1 MATLRSDLPLFR
13 EPEVSL
19 ADMENFRAQQMGD
32 LRRGWVSTR
41 IGTDANYAL
50 ADLASARAQEDTARA
65 EQLQARVD
73 GLRQRQAMYTPRVS
87 RLEQIEGPGD
97 FVDWAQGMVGSGPAS
112 MLDPV
117 AAAAAMTAA
126 GTGLRMV
133 PHPAA
138 RLVGL
143 GLQTVGAFAV
153 PYAINQ
159 RQLTGEFYG
168 QAIEDP
174 TIMEN
179 YTPQQLA
186 MRANLQGARAAA
198 LDSVVPAIIGRG
210 LGGAGLHAGL
220 RGGALG
226 TGARTVGTMG
236 IDGGTEVAQG
246 ELTRQGLAQMNPERV
261 DENVGMDRLNEFAA
275 GFVGAGPFA
284 AAGALADTGFRRVG
298 ATADQ
303 AAGLVREQAGRVV
316 DMYDGSRVQ
325 DGVNATAE
333 ATQGLFRRGRD
344 AVAGMVG
351 RGKDAVVDM
360 QSGKTTVEDITASF
374 RERTQGV
381 FDSMNQALE
390 EREVL
395 KGNTLRD
402 ITPDHPDYG
411 NAMRSEE
418 ARRSTMIAEKL
429 AAVAPN
435 DPRAAD
441 LIARIDQPHLS
452 PADRMTLEDEAADY
466 LIEKS
471 NIEQITQKAE
481 RASTTVGKAA
491 AATGKVLGR
500 VGSGLWGA
508 AKSMFRGFNEGRR
521 QNRQDWTEEQ
531 WQQEQLDRTEAGG
544 RAQSLLR
551 AQNFSDSLAEA
562 VRARQ
567 ERFTAVAPGSAERV
581 AVYMGDVGFEIASL
595 AEQWAPIMAARP
607 TRDQS
612 SIAQID
618 NDARLRDRQ
627 TRETDK
633 SPTRLKNQGQPFT
646 IPPAEGPNFEAL
658 TLSLNRIAN
667 DMNNAFGAD
676 AAQELA
682 AIEGMA
688 APESEPFF
696 RYLEEQLAVVQSR
709 DGARATA
716 AIRRDAQNT
725 MLRALSPE
733 VNQRLLKA
741 GVNIH
746 RPDGKR
752 MLLSMVEAIY
762 TGRASK
768 EFDRELGKM
777 LGQDVL
783 DGMLQAIDTRTQQFA
798 AEYVD
803 DRAVDAGE
811 AGLEISEDGDV
822 VETGK
827 RNENIIQ
834 KQGERAVAKSAGDTL
849 YGFYRTG
856 TPRTASRGDPFRTGD
871 KVTADEIRQ
880 WEINVSERAAE
891 GLEPDWESDPRNA
904 SRPPLIPE
912 GKEDAAIRSMER
924 RLKVD
929 QTPARMKELL
939 EQERDSAAAS
949 IRRMEGRPK
958 AEQTPEVMGRL
969 REQHKNAAAGAE
981 AVGKR
986 IAAAEAGDEAS
997 QAWLD
1002 DRLRPFFLARAGE
1015 WSVTA
1020 VPAADIMRERGM
1032 TQRAQVLAMYR
1043 DYMRKE
1049 GTAAQRS
1056 PDTAEQAQAAFNE
1069 ARIASSALLDTLDQE
1084 KTRADGVKRRNRLD
1098 PEERRA
1104 VFARARTYFENHSVV
1119 VAQRLSDRD
1128 PATVSAKDLLELHEK
1143 GQRIVDSA
1151 RKRAA
1156 QEEDGD
1162 TSAVSPLNS
1171 RGLLTFPSDIVGG
1184 KNKVVHVPAPALVYL
1199 ARARRMMSE
1208 PLDFEH
1214 ADENYSDKAKNEQYL
1229 RDLIDGIS
1237 MVVASRHVTG
1247 MPVSYDKLGNPESF
1261 KQRIPKDLM
1270 LATNTYGNID
1280 FGRQQR
1286 VNALLAQTRRE
1297 AAEFE
1302 SDGRKDARDSEEYQE
1317 LVAREVTKGMTPP
1330 PERLPDAPGPAPTV
1344 RQGRGR
1350 ITDKEDAARLKSL
1363 VENVEANAPLPLSHP
1378 QHYNVVAKAARGA
1391 RYKNAKQEM
1400 LEFVAHLDEKYG
1412 AVEGIDPPQ
1421 WQDNSWFVPD
1431 ARQPQEPTG
1440 TQRVHALNPE
1450 EQAEYAELRS
1460 PAARQ
1465 KYLATLRTKH
1475 GKAWS
1480 QLLDRVGPQ
1489 GADHAVF
1496 ADLSTQ
1502 QRALAERADGSPAP
1516 YAPAR
1521 TDNRT
1526 SVRPHVPAVETPE
1539 GKREMRRRGM
1549 DPQVHSDDVTPLD
1562 LVPPTAF
1569 DTEAGEAL
1577 DEFAEQ
1583 RRLSVM
1589 TGAVATGVKGM
1600 AYSKARM
1607 ASEGVARGTALARL
1621 IREDTTAGLDELLNW
1636 MRLASRNGLHLAM
1649 PAAVA
1654 LNRDTLASYPAA
1666 VQEEAAATR
1675 KLLAQII
1682 RDDRAA
1688 TPAVKVAVMRAMAP
1702 ADQVRRIT
1710 TITLPAMLAAVKGE
1724 RQELGPM
1731 DADPTPTR
1739 RQIDAASTRAVQQY
1753 QQRFQQ
1759 AAPATTPPAPRREG
1773 GAPEGKP
1780 QPASSPPPAGRGSA
1794 ESPAR
1799 SADVGRRLNA
1809 QGPTDSTP
1817 RPATAAEI
1825 KAAKDYIRKVLGPDI
1840 KVEFKDITG
1849 YSGEWIEAEN
1859 TIEIA
1864 MTSAPGAMQVAYHES
1879 LHAFFSK
1886 FAENNPD
1893 VRRVL
1898 QALIVDPALV
1908 DRSKAL
1914 LAKYPAAL
1922 QQFDESAEERL
1933 AYIYQFWNAGLL
1945 ELPNEAPKTLFQKLT
1960 RFFRR
1965 VAGMVTASERATAI
1979 LEAFRDGK
1987 LVGEPSAVGQ
1997 ALAEIIDQGT
2007 WTTRKMRKIDNVVQ
2021 TARSLVFPS
2030 QTILNLSPSPTAQK
2044 LAAILWTNPG
2054 EQEHGGVEEGY
2065 LNARMRHPRQ
2075 YNNRLADLTAEL
2087 TDLDLEAVVSV
2098 LQQEKDNLDDI
2109 AYKPQRDA
2117 AKKIRAMLQRFHRYM
2132 VNDSGV
2138 EIGDRGP
2145 FYFPRVWDMDALLAR
2160 RGEFVDMLVT
2170 KYPHILQQGAES
2182 SKGSMSPEDVA
2193 ERIANTIVNHSIDAE
2208 HIDPSREDGVL
2219 APFFAQK
2226 EVRSLSWL
2234 DSADAEPFLEKNAV
2248 MMLTQYFHNGSRSA
2262 EYVRR
2267 FGNKGERLQQMLDTI
2282 NDELIAE
2289 SKAMLTRKEIATAEE
2304 ARAWV
2309 TRQMDQIH
2317 TTVGAVEGTLG
2328 KDISNTWR
2336 QATAWA
2342 TVYQNIRLLPLI
2354 LFSSVIDPLG
2364 VIARGGSVSQA
2375 YDTFLYGVKEV
2386 VNNWKRM
2393 MQKNGTPVTK
2403 DKWERLAQDV
2413 GAAEAA
2419 MFGRF
2424 MSDAYASAYMGKTAK
2439 NVNDTFFQ
2447 LNGME
2452 GWNRGVRVGATKA
2465 AVAYLQYH
2473 KGLPELHSERWL
2485 KELGLTADDIYLD
2498 SQGDLI
2504 TDWRTL
2510 QRHTG
2515 MTPEQAQK
2523 HIGKIHYGITRWTEG
2538 AIITPNAAQRP
2549 GWASDPRTSIFFHL
2563 KQFMYSFHMTILKRA
2578 VGELQEGNLRPIAAF
2593 LWYVPVMIGSD
2604 LIKGLIQG
2612 AGELPMHMQG
2622 MTAGDW
2628 ILHGVERS
2636 GVLGIGQIGV
2646 DANQDLFSL
2655 AGPMVEQITDS
2666 FSQELGQTGLR
2677 ALPGHPLYRD
2687 WVQ

>member
-1 MATLRSDLPLFR
+1 
-13 EPEVSL
+13 
-19 ADMENFRAQQMGD
+19 
-32 LRRGWVSTR
+32 
-41 IGTDANYAL
+41 
-50 ADLASARAQEDTARA
+50 
-65 EQLQARVD
+65 
-73 GLRQRQAMYTPRVS
+73 
-87 RLEQIEGPGD
+87 
-97 FVDWAQGMVGSGPAS
+97 
-112 MLDPV
+112 
-117 AAAAAMTAA
+117 
-126 GTGLRMV
+126 
-133 PHPAA
+133 
-138 RLVGL
+138 
-143 GLQTVGAFAV
+143 
-153 PYAINQ
+153 
-159 RQLTGEFYG
+159 
-168 QAIEDP
+168 
-174 TIMEN
+174 
-179 YTPQQLA
+179 
-186 MRANLQGARAAA
+186 
-198 LDSVVPAIIGRG
+198 
-210 LGGAGLHAGL
+210 
-220 RGGALG
+220 
-226 TGARTVGTMG
+226 MG
-236 IDGGTEVAQG
+236 IEGGTEVAQG

-303 AAGLVREQAGRVV
+303 TAGLVREQAGRVV

-441 LIARIDQPHLS
+441 LIARIGQPHLS
-452 PADRMTLEDEAADY
+452 PADRMTFEDEAADY

-481 RASTTVGKAA
+481 RAATTVGKAA

-508 AKSMFRGFNEGRR
+508 AKSMFRGFDEGRR

-531 WQQEQLDRTEAGG
+531 WQQEQADRTEAGG

-551 AQNFSDSLAEA
+551 AQNFSDSLAQA

-595 AEQWAPIMAARP
+595 AEQWAPIVAARP

-612 SIAQID
+612 SVAQIN
-618 NDARLRDRQ
+618 NDARLRARQ

-688 APESEPFF
+688 APESAPFF

-716 AIRRDAQNT
+716 DIRRDAQNT

-827 RNENIIQ
+827 RAENIIQ

-856 TPRTASRGDPFRTGD
+856 APRTASRGDPFRTGD
-871 KVTADEIRQ
+871 KATADEIRQ

-912 GKEDAAIRSMER
+912 GKEDAAIRSMEK

-958 AEQTPEVMGRL
+958 AEQTPELMDRL

-1032 TQRAQVLAMYR
+1032 TQRTQVLAMYR

-1056 PDTAEQAQAAFNE
+1056 PDTAEQAQAALNE
-1069 ARIASSALLDTLDQE
+1069 ARIASMALLDAMDRE
-1084 KTRADGVKRRNRLD
+1084 KTQADGVKREPRLD
-1098 PEERRA
+1098 PKDRRE
-1104 VFARARTYFENHSVV
+1104 VFDRARTYFENHSVA

-1162 TSAVSPLNS
+1162 TNAVSPLNS

-1184 KNKVVHVPAPALVYL
+1184 KNKVVHIPAPALVYL

-1208 PLDFEH
+1208 PLDFER
-1214 ADENYSDKAKNEQYL
+1214 ADEDYSDKAKNGQYL

-1270 LATNTYGNID
+1270 LATNTYGNLD

-1302 SDGRKDARDSEEYQE
+1302 SDGRKDARDSEEHQE
-1317 LVAREVTKGMTPP
+1317 LVAREVM
-1330 PERLPDAPGPAPTV
+1330 
-1344 RQGRGR
+1344 RG
-1350 ITDKEDAARLKSL
+1350 EDAA
-1363 VENVEANAPLPLSHP
+1363 
-1378 QHYNVVAKAARGA
+1378 
-1391 RYKNAKQEM
+1391 
-1400 LEFVAHLDEKYG
+1400 
-1412 AVEGIDPPQ
+1412 
-1421 WQDNSWFVPD
+1421 FVPD

-1450 EQAEYAELRS
+1450 ERAEYAELRS

-1475 GKAWS
+1475 GEAWS

-1539 GKREMRRRGM
+1539 GRREMRRRGM
-1549 DPQVHSDDVTPLD
+1549 DPRVHSDDVTPLD

-1589 TGAVATGVKGM
+1589 TGAVATGVESM

-1607 ASEGVARGTALARL
+1607 ASEGVARGAALARL
-1621 IREDTTAGLDELLNW
+1621 IREDATAGLDELLNW

-1702 ADQVRRIT
+1702 ADQVGRIT

-1731 DADPTPTR
+1731 DADPAPTR

-1780 QPASSPPPAGRGSA
+1780 QPAPSPPPAGRGSA

-1799 SADVGRRLNA
+1799 SSVVLGGTGPYAAKDQAKSDKANKFIGRGSAASSTARYAKAWGDRANTGEYTAGDVVFVSAEGARAGRVDIDVQELRRAIDAKVTFITDVAADRNRPYNVGERHVAAMLETAGYSETSPGRWEQTVFERIVTADVGRRLNA

-1840 KVEFKDITG
+1840 KVEFKD
-1849 YSGEWIEAEN
+1849 
-1859 TIEIA
+1859 
-1864 MTSAPGAMQVAYHES
+1864 
-1879 LHAFFSK
+1879 
-1886 FAENNPD
+1886 
-1893 VRRVL
+1893 
-1898 QALIVDPALV
+1898 
-1908 DRSKAL
+1908 
-1914 LAKYPAAL
+1914 
-1922 QQFDESAEERL
+1922 
-1933 AYIYQFWNAGLL
+1933 
-1945 ELPNEAPKTLFQKLT
+1945 
-1960 RFFRR
+1960 
-1965 VAGMVTASERATAI
+1965 
-1979 LEAFRDGK
+1979 
-1987 LVGEPSAVGQ
+1987 
-1997 ALAEIIDQGT
+1997 
-2007 WTTRKMRKIDNVVQ
+2007 
-2021 TARSLVFPS
+2021 
-2030 QTILNLSPSPTAQK
+2030 
-2044 LAAILWTNPG
+2044 
-2054 EQEHGGVEEGY
+2054 
-2065 LNARMRHPRQ
+2065 
-2075 YNNRLADLTAEL
+2075 
-2087 TDLDLEAVVSV
+2087 
-2098 LQQEKDNLDDI
+2098 
-2109 AYKPQRDA
+2109 
-2117 AKKIRAMLQRFHRYM
+2117 
-2132 VNDSGV
+2132 
-2138 EIGDRGP
+2138 
-2145 FYFPRVWDMDALLAR
+2145 
-2160 RGEFVDMLVT
+2160 
-2170 KYPHILQQGAES
+2170 
-2182 SKGSMSPEDVA
+2182 
-2193 ERIANTIVNHSIDAE
+2193 
-2208 HIDPSREDGVL
+2208 
-2219 APFFAQK
+2219 
-2226 EVRSLSWL
+2226 
-2234 DSADAEPFLEKNAV
+2234 
-2248 MMLTQYFHNGSRSA
+2248 
-2262 EYVRR
+2262 
-2267 FGNKGERLQQMLDTI
+2267 
-2282 NDELIAE
+2282 
-2289 SKAMLTRKEIATAEE
+2289 
-2304 ARAWV
+2304 
-2309 TRQMDQIH
+2309 
-2317 TTVGAVEGTLG
+2317 
-2328 KDISNTWR
+2328 
-2336 QATAWA
+2336 
-2342 TVYQNIRLLPLI
+2342 
-2354 LFSSVIDPLG
+2354 
-2364 VIARGGSVSQA
+2364 
-2375 YDTFLYGVKEV
+2375 
-2386 VNNWKRM
+2386 
-2393 MQKNGTPVTK
+2393 
-2403 DKWERLAQDV
+2403 
-2413 GAAEAA
+2413 
-2419 MFGRF
+2419 
-2424 MSDAYASAYMGKTAK
+2424 
-2439 NVNDTFFQ
+2439 
-2447 LNGME
+2447 
-2452 GWNRGVRVGATKA
+2452 
-2465 AVAYLQYH
+2465 
-2473 KGLPELHSERWL
+2473 
-2485 KELGLTADDIYLD
+2485 
-2498 SQGDLI
+2498 
-2504 TDWRTL
+2504 
-2510 QRHTG
+2510 
-2515 MTPEQAQK
+2515 
-2523 HIGKIHYGITRWTEG
+2523 
-2538 AIITPNAAQRP
+2538 
-2549 GWASDPRTSIFFHL
+2549 
-2563 KQFMYSFHMTILKRA
+2563 
-2578 VGELQEGNLRPIAAF
+2578 
-2593 LWYVPVMIGSD
+2593 
-2604 LIKGLIQG
+2604 
-2612 AGELPMHMQG
+2612 
-2622 MTAGDW
+2622 
-2628 ILHGVERS
+2628 
-2636 GVLGIGQIGV
+2636 
-2646 DANQDLFSL
+2646 
-2655 AGPMVEQITDS
+2655 
-2666 FSQELGQTGLR
+2666 
-2677 ALPGHPLYRD
+2677 
-2687 WVQ
+2687 